1 MNQTPRF
8 IAVFLL
14 TALAGL
20 FVHLHGDTVVPL
32 NRSFTLFPTQVADWR
47 MISQTAFN
55 DKLLG
60 VLKPTDYLSRRY
72 QSATGE
78 PVELYVGYH
87 GGGKNGG
94 EIHSPKHCLPGSGWF
109 EVASKTVRIAVGGT
123 VVHAVQAVYQL
134 GERRELFI
142 YWFQV
147 RDRTITSEYALKVAE
162 VINSLLYRRRDA
174 SFIRISLPARME
186 PDDAIAAGERF
197 VRDFYPVLREF
208 LPK

>member
-1 MNQTPRF
+1 VTQPLRF

-14 TALAGL
+14 LALAGL
-20 FVHLHGDTVVPL
+20 FVHLHGDSVVPL
-32 NRSFTLFPTQVADWR
+32 NRPFTLFPTQVAEWR
-47 MISQTAFN
+47 MISQTDFN

-72 QSATGE
+72 QSKSGSA
-78 PVELYVGYH
+78 VELYVGYH

-94 EIHSPKHCLPGSGWF
+94 DIHSPKHCLPGSGWF
-109 EVASKTVRIAVGGT
+109 EVSSKTVQVT
-123 VVHAVQAVYQL
+123 VDGRPINAVQAIYQL

-147 RDRTITSEYALKVAE
+147 RDRTITSEYLLKLAE
-162 VINSLLYRRRDA
+162 TVNSLRYRRRDA
-174 SFIRISLPARME
+174 SFIRISLPAQVE
-186 PDDAIAAGERF
+186 STEAIATGERF

-208 LPK
+208 LPR

>member
-1 MNQTPRF
+1 M
-8 IAVFLL
+8 
-14 TALAGL
+14 
-20 FVHLHGDTVVPL
+20 HLHGDTVVPL
-32 NRSFTLFPTQVADWR
+32 NRPFSLFPTQVADWR

-60 VLKPTDYLSRRY
+60 VLKPTDYISRRY
-72 QSATGE
+72 QFADGI
-78 PVELYVGYH
+78 PVELYIGYH

-94 EIHSPKHCLPGSGWF
+94 DIHSPKHCLPGSGWF
-109 EVASKTVRIAVGGT
+109 EVSSKTVQINVNGKAI
-123 VVHAVQAVYQL
+123 HAVQAVYQL

-147 RDRTITSEYALKVAE
+147 SDRTLTSEYALKIAE
-162 VINSLLYRRRDA
+162 IFNSLLYRRRDA
-174 SFIRISLPARME
+174 SFVRISLPAQVELRGSVE
-186 PDDAIAAGERF
+186 TGERF